1 MTHQVIEDKVTAFVV
16 DTKGFTSVDIANA
29 IKTEGTWVRNREVAS
44 WLRNWTPPVGY
55 SVTKISVSQGN
66 NVSQASVYIPNTL
79 AISDYV
85 TTSQDA
91 MTPAE
96 FETLHGK
103 KPFGAATSPSTDA
116 ADAADTADGTS
127 LTSKLKASF
136 TFATPS

>member
-1 MTHQVIEDKVTAFVV
+1 MTTQVIEDKVTAFVD

-55 SVTKISVSQGN
+55 SVTKISVSQHGTIA
-66 NVSQASVYIPNTL
+66 QANVYIPNTL
-79 AISDYV
+79 AITDYV
-85 TTSQDA
+85 KTSQDA

-103 KPFGAATSPSTDA
+103 KPFGDAINSSTGD
-116 ADAADTADGTS
+116 DADTKDGTS
-127 LTSKLKASF
+127 LTNQLRASF
-136 TFATPS
+136 TFAPPS

>member
-1 MTHQVIEDKVTAFVV
+1 MTQIIEDKVTAFVD

-29 IKTEGTWVRNREVAS
+29 IKTEGTWVRNRAVAS

-66 NVSQASVYIPNTL
+66 NVAQANVYIPNTL
-79 AISDYV
+79 AITDYV
-85 TTSQDA
+85 KTSQDA

-103 KPFGAATSPSTDA
+103 KPFGDPAVINPATG
-116 ADAADTADGTS
+116 DAADTADGTS
-127 LTSKLKASF
+127 LTNQLKAAFSF
-136 TFATPS
+136 APPS